1 MKKILPR
8 ALLIDNA
15 TDPGMPYNSA
25 EIMNIKNF
33 SEGQICIKGLR
44 QSEICQRR
52 KWFFRKHVVKLRDGF

>member
-15 TDPGMPYNSA
+15 ADPEMPYNSA

-44 QSEICQRR
+44 QSEIC
-52 KWFFRKHVVKLRDGF
+52 